1 MQGFYSTLSITN
13 EIFINAQFLFF
24 QPNGFIIT
32 AFLISLFLW
41 LFTCCALCPCDCREL
56 GSIVSLVVVI
66 VSKCLGTFFIVYR
79 NMCFGGFSNPVDF
92 YFNHCIINIQFILF
106 CLLYH
111 RGTTFVQNNCRFGR
125 VICVWWNDAS
135 TRHTSLV
142 SVWNGPMY
150 RYVIITSD

>member
-1 MQGFYSTLSITN
+1 MLNSC
-13 EIFINAQFLFF
+13 FLT
-24 QPNGFIIT
+24 Q
-32 AFLISLFLW
+32 W
-41 LFTCCALCPCDCREL
+41 VPCDFISNVIVSVIICMLCSVSLRLPRL

-111 RGTTFVQNNCRFGR
+111 HGTTFVQNNCRFGR
-125 VICVWWNDAS
+125 VISVWWNDVS

-150 RYVIITSD
+150 RYVIITSNWNIISFRASDCFSRHA